1 MIKRLINGKI
11 KSITAAAL
19 ILAVASLASK
29 LLGLFRDRI
38 LAGNFGLGS
47 ELDIYYAAFRIPDFV
62 FNIVVLGALSAGF
75 IPVFAKLVSE
85 KKEKE
90 AFRTAN
96 AVLNL
101 IFTVLLFL
109 CLIGIIFT
117 PNLINFLAIGFDA
130 EKKEAT
136 VALTRIM
143 FLSPIFLLLSSV
155 TGGILQSYKR
165 FFIYSL
171 SPIMYNI
178 GIIIGAIYFTRW
190 WGLVGLAWGVAL
202 GSFLHFAIQLP
213 ITKRLGFNYQW
224 IIDIKDEGVR
234 KIIKMMIPRTLTLIT
249 VQLNLI
255 VITIIASTLAE
266 GSLTVFNIANNLQSF
281 PLGLFAISFAVASF
295 PTLSALSSEEN
306 RKEFAKNLTIITRQ
320 ILFLIIPVSILLI
333 VLRAQIVR
341 VIYGTG
347 KIGWEETILLFEV
360 LAIFSISLFAQGL
373 IPLLSRAFWALHD
386 AKTPFLT
393 SFISVIINII
403 LAFSLSKQYG
413 IVGLV
418 GAFSISSIVN
428 ALLLYYLIN
437 KKTNF
442 ICHKKIYKP
451 LLKISAASIIAGYLC
466 YRTLYLVE
474 PFLNTNTGI
483 GILSQ
488 GFLAGL
494 AGLAAYCVLS
504 WKLEIKE
511 FMIFKNSI
519 QRRLFK
525 TKIETTEIVSEE

>member
-1 MIKRLINGKI
+1 MIKRLINGKT

-38 LAGNFGLGS
+38 LAGSFGLGS

-85 KKEKE
+85 KKEEE

-101 IFTVLLFL
+101 IFAALLFL
-109 CLIGIIFT
+109 CLVGIIFT

-143 FLSPIFLLLSSV
+143 FLSPIFLLLSSI

-171 SPIMYNI
+171 SPIMYNV
-178 GIIIGAIYFTRW
+178 GIIIGAIYFARW

-202 GSFLHFAIQLP
+202 GSFLHFAIQFP
-213 ITKRLGFNYQW
+213 IVKRLGFNYQW
-224 IIDIKDEGVR
+224 IIDFKDKGVR
-234 KIIKMMIPRTLTLIT
+234 KIIKMMIPRTLTLVTI
-249 VQLNLI
+249 QINLV
-255 VITIIASTLAE
+255 VITIIASTLSE
-266 GSLTVFNIANNLQSF
+266 GSLGVFNIANNLQSF
-281 PLGLFAISFAVASF
+281 PLGLFAISFAIASF

-306 RKEFAKNLTIITRQ
+306 RKEFAENLTTTTKQ
-320 ILFLIIPVSILLI
+320 ILFFIIPVSILFI

-360 LAIFSISLFAQGL
+360 LAIFSISLFAQGI
-373 IPLLSRAFWALHD
+373 IPLISRAFWALHN
-386 AKTPFLT
+386 AKTPFFT
-393 SFISVIINII
+393 SLASVMINII

-413 IVGLV
+413 ITGLV
-418 GAFSISSIVN
+418 GAFSISSIIN

-437 KKTNF
+437 KKIGF
-442 ICHKKIYKP
+442 IYHRKIYNP
-451 LLKISAASIIAGYLC
+451 LLKISASSIIAGFFC
-466 YRTLYLVE
+466 YKTLYLVE
-474 PFLNTNTGI
+474 PFLNTNTGF
-483 GILSQ
+483 GLLTQ
-488 GFLAGL
+488 GFFAGL
-494 AGLAAYCVLS
+494 VGLFTYCIIS
-504 WKLEIKE
+504 WKLGIEE

-525 TKIETTEIVSEE
+525 TKIETAEIIAKE

>member
-1 MIKRLINGKI
+1 MIKRLINGKTR
-11 KSITAAAL
+11 SITAAAL
-19 ILAVASLASK
+19 ILAVASLTSK
-29 LLGLFRDRI
+29 LLGLYRDRI
-38 LAGNFGLGS
+38 LLGNFGLGS
-47 ELDIYYAAFRIPDFV
+47 DLDIYYAAFRIPDFV

-75 IPVFAKLVSE
+75 IPVFTKLVSQK
-85 KKEKE
+85 KKEE

-130 EKKEAT
+130 DKKETT
-136 VALTRIM
+136 VMLTRIM

-178 GIIIGAIYFTRW
+178 GIIIGVIYFSRW
-190 WGLVGLAWGVAL
+190 WGLAGLAWGVAL
-202 GSFLHFAIQLP
+202 GSFMHFAIQLP
-213 ITKRLGFNYQW
+213 IVKRLGFSYRW
-224 IIDIKDEGVR
+224 IIDLKDKGVR
-234 KIIKMMIPRTLTLIT
+234 KIIKMMIPRTLTLVTVQINLIIIT
-249 VQLNLI
+249 V
-255 VITIIASTLAE
+255 IASTLAE
-266 GSLTVFNIANNLQSF
+266 GSLAVFNIANNLQSF
-281 PLGLFAISFAVASF
+281 PLGLFAISFAIASF

-306 RKEFAKNLTIITRQ
+306 RKEFAKNLTITARQ
-320 ILFLIIPVSILLI
+320 ILFFIIPASILLI

-347 KIGWEETILLFEV
+347 KIGWEETILLFDV

-373 IPLLSRAFWALHD
+373 IPLFSRAFWALHD

-393 SFISVIINII
+393 SFASVIINII
-403 LAFSLSKQYG
+403 LAFLLSKQYG
-413 IVGLV
+413 IAGLV
-418 GAFSISSIVN
+418 AAFSISSIIN

-442 ICHKKIYKP
+442 ICHGKIYKP
-451 LLKISAASIIAGYLC
+451 LLKISAASIIAGYFC
-466 YRTLYLVE
+466 YKTLYLAE
-474 PFLNTNTGI
+474 PFLNTNTGF
-483 GILSQ
+483 GILTQ
-488 GFLAGL
+488 GFIAGSV
-494 AGLAAYCVLS
+494 GLIAYCILS
-504 WKLEIKE
+504 WKLEIEE

-519 QRRLFK
+519 RRKLFK
-525 TKIETTEIVSEE
+525 TKIETTEIVSED